1 MIFCNILCSLLCTN
15 VYGDT
20 GCFFCGSLNLDDL
33 NPSIYIFAT
42 SYMIGSIEL
51 VDYLETGWICLLVFA
66 RRLNSCSLSNWWKGF
81 SALSFTIAA
90 VVGGRPVYKFGS
102 K

>member
-1 MIFCNILCSLLCTN
+1 MDGMLLTNFGADAQDMIFCNILCSLLCTN

-33 NPSIYIFAT
+33 NLSIYIFAT

-51 VDYLETGWICLLVFA
+51 VDYLETSWICLLVFA
-66 RRLNSCSLSNWWKGF
+66 
-81 SALSFTIAA
+81 
-90 VVGGRPVYKFGS
+90 
-102 K
+102 